1 MKKILLLA
9 LASVCS
15 FLEAEGLRKSSALSR
30 NAVAA
35 KFDNLDEGLQSE
47 VLRIEEWFERF
58 NEGEKAQILNAIE
71 KSKGAPSAC
80 NRFIGCIFIA
90 SLLTAATGSMKKSG
104 WDKSS
109 NVLFKTPK
117 VKSIDEKPVKEEDVY
132 KLVRVL
138 NAAFLVA
145 TPCYWTKAVWKDH
158 SKESDSFIEKKT
170 LVTDGTDAKES
181 ANRARIRFNMD
192 ADSLPSFFIDMV
204 INYVVEVIF
213 EKALKSKRTALNKP
227 IHELFK
233 KWALESQEHKKRN
246 AIIDFVLQF
255 EKQA

>member
-15 FLEAEGLRKSSALSR
+15 FLEADSIKKSSALSR
-30 NAVAA
+30 KAVAA

-58 NEGEKAQILNAIE
+58 NEEETAQILNAIE

-80 NRFIGCIFIA
+80 NRFIGCAFMA
-90 SLLTAATGSMKKSG
+90 SLLTAATGSMKNSG
-104 WDKSS
+104 WKYDNS
-109 NVLFKTPK
+109 VLFETPK
-117 VKSIDEKPVKEEDVY
+117 IKSIGAKAVKVEDVY
-132 KLVRVL
+132 KLVKAL
-138 NAAFLVA
+138 DAAFLVA
-145 TPCYWTKAVWKDH
+145 IPYYWTKAVWKDH

-192 ADSLPSFFIDMV
+192 ANSLPSFFIDMV
-204 INYVVEVIF
+204 ISYVVDAIF

-233 KWALESQEHKKRN
+233 KWVLESQEHKKRN